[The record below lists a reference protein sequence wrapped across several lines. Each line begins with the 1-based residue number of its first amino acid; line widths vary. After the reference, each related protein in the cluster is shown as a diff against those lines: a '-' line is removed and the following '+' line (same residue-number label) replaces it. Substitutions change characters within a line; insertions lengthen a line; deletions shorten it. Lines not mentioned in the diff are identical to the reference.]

1 MLQQEGSFGATRAT
15 FAEMKTPLAGLLSR
29 SYVGRIFL
37 ALRRLH
43 FCNSAAARVGAGNG
57 LETRCGR
64 RQDRHRDPKPPGP
77 SYRPEAS
84 PLFARS
90 PHRVVRTPGAL
101 HLGTRCGFRIVEEM
115 TAIHVLPEIV
125 LHCINR
131 HEYEHH
137 DVLGMMFQ
145 KVKSD
150 CCPLPVNFF
159 HFGEHLSAPPVC
171 GHKSEEAD
179 VMINLTEVID
189 QLTLER
195 RRIDERT

>member
-90 PHRVVRTPGAL
+90 PHRVVRTPRAL
-101 HLGTRCGFRIVEEM
+101 HLGNEGRLSERSGTDCYPCIAGNRAAMYHSTC
-115 TAIHVLPEIV
+115 VL
-125 LHCINR
+125 
-131 HEYEHH
+131 
-137 DVLGMMFQ
+137 
-145 KVKSD
+145 
-150 CCPLPVNFF
+150 
-159 HFGEHLSAPPVC
+159 
-171 GHKSEEAD
+171 
-179 VMINLTEVID
+179 T
-189 QLTLER
+189 
-195 RRIDERT
+195 